1 MPEVLTRLP
10 VGASPIISPRCTA
23 HADTGGYL
31 VPFGDQILDLEAKI
45 RESPAH
51 QGQESLGHL
60 DALTILSS
68 RQLLVL
74 DVAGAD
80 QIVSMVEVAG
90 VDDLLKELADDALVL
105 FVHEETSST
114 DCQLAA

>member
-68 RQLLVL
+68 RQLLML
-74 DVAGAD
+74 
-80 QIVSMVEVAG
+80 EVAG
-90 VDDLLKELADDALVL
+90 VDDLLKELADDALVR